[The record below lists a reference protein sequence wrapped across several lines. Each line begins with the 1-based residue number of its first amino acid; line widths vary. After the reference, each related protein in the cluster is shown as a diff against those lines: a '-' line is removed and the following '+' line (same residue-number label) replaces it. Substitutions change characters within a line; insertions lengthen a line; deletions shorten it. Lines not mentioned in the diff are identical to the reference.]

1 MKRWLTA
8 SPRRCSMPSNYAA
21 AATRTPFNRSK
32 RKPIMTKSIH
42 IAALTLLLF
51 AAAAAVS
58 QNAVAPP
65 PRPANDAPANAEVLK
80 LLRAAMPE
88 SVVLN
93 KIHAATGKFDTSVD
107 ALVALK
113 QAGAS

>member
-8 SPRRCSMPSNYAA
+8 SPRRCSMPSNSAA
-21 AATRTPFNRSK
+21 AAKVRNRSK
-32 RKPIMTKSIH
+32 GRERKRMMIRSIH

-51 AAAAAVS
+51 AAAAFS
-58 QNAVAPP
+58 QTAVAPP

-88 SVVLN
+88 SVVLS